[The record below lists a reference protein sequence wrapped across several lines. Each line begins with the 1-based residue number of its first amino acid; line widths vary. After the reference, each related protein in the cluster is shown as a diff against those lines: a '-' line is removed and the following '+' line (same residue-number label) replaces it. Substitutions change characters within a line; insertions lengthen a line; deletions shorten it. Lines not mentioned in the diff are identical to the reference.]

1 MREAKSRPSATSIV
15 QRSFFVIS
23 VSVNSS
29 TTFEDFYC
37 GIPLTDKSAIAYKV
51 SDAVKEDPLWREFSQ
66 RKAFAAYACQ
76 NTRKLLNDSMTF
88 LQKRMLQ
95 QEIMLGRAVPDEK
108 ECIPVLVLIW
118 YEITP
123 KLSGF
128 EIYWFCYF
136 DNYIQ

>member
-1 MREAKSRPSATSIV
+1 MQVETKITFFFKWTEEPINVTGIPTTIKTST
-15 QRSFFVIS
+15 
-23 VSVNSS
+23 S
-29 TTFEDFYC
+29 TEDFYG
-37 GIPLTDKSAIAYKV
+37 GIPLTEKSAIALKV

-76 NTRKLLNDSMTF
+76 NTRKLFNDSMTF

-108 ECIPVLVLIW
+108 ECIPVLVLIQ
-118 YEITP
+118 YDLTP

-128 EIYWFCYF
+128 E
-136 DNYIQ
+136 N